1 MEDFFN
7 EDQLCLIDRYRNGKT
22 FFLGE
27 LVWIPAKFRDG
38 SELNL
43 KAIDEKIEEDKRIR
57 NFLNKEV

>member
-7 EDQLCLIDRYRNGKT
+7 EGQLYLIDRYRNGKT

-57 NFLNKEV
+57 NFLSKEG

>member
-57 NFLNKEV
+57 NFLSKEG